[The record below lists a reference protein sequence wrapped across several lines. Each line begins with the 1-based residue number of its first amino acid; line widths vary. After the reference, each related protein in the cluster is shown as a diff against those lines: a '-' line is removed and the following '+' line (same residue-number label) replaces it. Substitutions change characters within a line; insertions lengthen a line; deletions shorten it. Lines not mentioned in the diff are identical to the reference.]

1 MTIEYRCLRES
12 SVTYNSMFGYLKRKY
27 RNHLDEVLSTIK
39 LIDIEE
45 RYDIHFSRFYGLY
58 FAKMAKWLKLTP
70 THVSFISL
78 FFGVIGGA
86 LFYFQDDIIIVST
99 GGFLVIFAGVLD
111 SSDGQLARM
120 TGQSSDIGRMIDG
133 MIDNLVFF
141 SFYVGGTLFLFK
153 EYGWPVLILGAA
165 AVWTH
170 SYKATMYEFYKSEYL
185 YLVGRSDSGKIALDK
200 SEVEKTGD
208 KWYDKFVFFVNKD
221 YTGKQIAYSTRT
233 QQDRIALR
241 KLSAT
246 KGEAFDEL
254 YRKYN
259 MKLLFWWAWL
269 GGSNT
274 HRNAAI
280 VCAILGRFELFL
292 IASTIWTIGYL
303 PLNLK
308 QKKYDQKLLNE
319 LTN

>member
-1 MTIEYRCLRES
+1 
-12 SVTYNSMFGYLKRKY
+12 MFGYLRRKY

-45 RYDIHFSRFYGLY
+45 RFDIYFSRFCGLY
-58 FAKMAKWLKLTP
+58 FAKVARWLGLTP

-78 FFGVIGGA
+78 FVGVIGGA
-86 LFYFQDDIIIVST
+86 MFYFQDHLAIVST
-99 GGFLVIFAGVLD
+99 GGFLVILAGVLD

-133 MIDNLVFF
+133 MIDNLVFL
-141 SFYVGGTLFLFK
+141 SFYVGGTLYLLND
-153 EYGWPVLILGAA
+153 YGWPILLLGVAT
-165 AVWTH
+165 VWVH
-170 SYKATMYEFYKSEYL
+170 SYKATLYEFYKSEYL
-185 YLVGRSDSGKIALDK
+185 YLVGGSDAGKIAIHK
-200 SEVEKTGD
+200 SEVEITGD

-233 QQDRIALR
+233 PQDRLDMR
-241 KLSAT
+241 ELSAT

-259 MKLLFWWAWL
+259 LKLLFWWAWL

-274 HRNAAI
+274 HRNVA
-280 VCAILGRFELFL
+280 VFCAIIGRFELFL
-292 IASTIWTIGYL
+292 AAGLIWTIGCW

-308 QKKYDQKLLNE
+308 QKEYDQKLLKE